1 MAKQIIWDSKLV
13 DEAIDK
19 INNGFVLKRI
29 ENPFYEGTIGLRKPG
44 MTFRMTQHELEEY
57 VKCKSDVQYFAQN
70 YCWVKGEKGEP
81 VKLKLRDYQEDI
93 LDNFFHN
100 RFNILMASRQIGK
113 CSSLN
118 TSINI
123 YDSHLKVYKDIKIYK
138 LLYHLTE
145 NKTLID
151 HLKYLLYTLIDFID
165 G

>member
-113 CSSLN
+113 CFSYGTSLF
-118 TSINI
+118 I
-123 YDSHLKVYKDIKIYK
+123 YDNHLEVYKNIKFYE
-138 LLYHLTE
+138 LLYEIKE
-145 NKTLID
+145 NKTIYD
-151 HLKYLLYTLIDFID
+151 HLKYIIYKMIFLLD
-165 G
+165 